1 MNGKSFFGM
10 LGYAMQCSLWSVYIV
25 NNQRAFVML
34 NNNFTICI
42 VRLCNQ
48 MHHTSQWSLMKVL
61 VSLSE
66 YEDGFHCSSEGK
78 RLDVVTSLV

>member
-1 MNGKSFFGM
+1 MGNH
-10 LGYAMQCSLWSVYIV
+10 SLVCWVMHVYIV
-25 NNQRAFVML
+25 DNQRAFVML
-34 NNNFTICI
+34 NNNFAICI

-78 RLDVVTSLV
+78 RLDIIVTSLV